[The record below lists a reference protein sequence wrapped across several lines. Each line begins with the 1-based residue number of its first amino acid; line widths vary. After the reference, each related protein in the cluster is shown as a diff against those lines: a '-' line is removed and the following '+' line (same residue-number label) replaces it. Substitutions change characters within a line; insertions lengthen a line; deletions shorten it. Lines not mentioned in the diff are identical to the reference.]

1 MALDATGRLA
11 GRGAYLC
18 ADDACWRTALAKGTL
33 SRALG
38 TPLPAGIRAALEAGP
53 AATTTMT
60 TISTDTTTTDP
71 MTGGATRGE
80 E

>member
-1 MALDATGRLA
+1 MELDATGRLA

-18 ADDACWRTALAKGTL
+18 ADDACWRAALTKGTL

-38 TPLPAGIRAALEAGP
+38 TPLPAKIRAVLEAGP
-53 AATTTMT
+53 GAST
-60 TISTDTTTTDP
+60 TIATMSTNRTTTDTT
-71 MTGGATRGE
+71 TGGATRGE